1 MVSRCIIFLICRYF
15 LTPDWEKLKDITI
28 WSKAGS
34 QIFFSLSLGY
44 GSQLALSS
52 YNQFDNNTQVS
63 NNYSNNAV
71 IISPSSPP
79 DFLQRDA
86 VLIGVFNSLT
96 SIYAG
101 FVVFSILGF
110 LAGPDGDVG
119 EVVKSGIG
127 LAFVSY
133 PSAVMEMSVSPLW
146 SFLFFFMLINLA
158 LSSICGG
165 FQTFLAF
172 ATDEWPVLENHRIKM
187 VGAMS
192 VVFFLLGNN
201 VVIQISASNIP
212 NTMIF

>member
-1 MVSRCIIFLICRYF
+1 M
-15 LTPDWEKLKDITI
+15 
-28 WSKAGS
+28 
-34 QIFFSLSLGY
+34 
-44 GSQLALSS
+44 
-52 YNQFDNNTQVS
+52 
-63 NNYSNNAV
+63 
-71 IISPSSPP
+71 
-79 DFLQRDA
+79 QRDA

-201 VVIQISASNIP
+201 VVIQIKASNTQHNDFLKNMKHTSMTSIS
-212 NTMIF
+212 FLFCL